1 MGYRSDIRLIIKK
14 SSLGK
19 LIQEDS
25 KIEEII
31 EDADIN
37 KTYGILL
44 YLGWDYVRG
53 KVVDTLSDALY
64 NISNEEISYRLT
76 IIGENLEDIEEQS
89 YTAKEDENL
98 NIPFPSIIRTYDEK
112 DLERQ
117 NDYFIL
123 NKENP
128 QKEDIDIWV
137 IYMMKY

>member
-14 SSLGK
+14 SSLEK

-25 KIEEII
+25 EIEEII
-31 EDADIN
+31 ENADIN

-64 NISNEEISYRLT
+64 SISNEEISYRLT

-98 NIPFPSIIRTYDEK
+98 NIPFPSIIRTFDEK

-117 NDYFIL
+117 MDYFIL

-128 QKEDIDIWV
+128 QKEDIDI
-137 IYMMKY
+137 

>member
-14 SSLGK
+14 SSLEK

-25 KIEEII
+25 EIEEII
-31 EDADIN
+31 ENADIN

-44 YLGWDYVRG
+44 YLGWDDVRG

-64 NISNEEISYRLT
+64 SISNEEISYRLT

-98 NIPFPSIIRTYDEK
+98 NIPFPSIISTFDEK

-117 NDYFIL
+117 MDYFIL

-128 QKEDIDIWV
+128 QKEDIDI
-137 IYMMKY
+137 

>member
-14 SSLGK
+14 SSLEK

-25 KIEEII
+25 VIEEII
-31 EDADIN
+31 ENADIN

-44 YLGWDYVRG
+44 YLGWDDVRG

-64 NISNEEISYRLT
+64 SISNEEISYRLT

-98 NIPFPSIIRTYDEK
+98 NIPFPSIIRTFDEK

-117 NDYFIL
+117 MDYFIL

-128 QKEDIDIWV
+128 QKEDIDI
-137 IYMMKY
+137 

>member
-44 YLGWDYVRG
+44 YLGWDDVRG
-53 KVVDTLSDALY
+53 KVVDILSDALY
-64 NISNEEISYRLT
+64 SISNEEISYRLT

-98 NIPFPSIIRTYDEK
+98 NIPFPSIIRTFDEK

-117 NDYFIL
+117 MDYFIL

-128 QKEDIDIWV
+128 QKEDIDI
-137 IYMMKY
+137 

>member
-25 KIEEII
+25 EIEEII
-31 EDADIN
+31 EDDDIN

-44 YLGWDYVRG
+44 YLGWDDVRG

-64 NISNEEISYRLT
+64 SISNEEISYRLT

-98 NIPFPSIIRTYDEK
+98 NIPFPSIIRTFDEK

-117 NDYFIL
+117 MDYFIL

-128 QKEDIDIWV
+128 QKEDIDI
-137 IYMMKY
+137 

>member
-25 KIEEII
+25 EIEEII

-44 YLGWDYVRG
+44 YLGWDDVRG

-64 NISNEEISYRLT
+64 SISNEEISYRLT

-98 NIPFPSIIRTYDEK
+98 NIPFPSIIRTFDEK

-117 NDYFIL
+117 MEYFIL

-128 QKEDIDIWV
+128 QKEDIDI
-137 IYMMKY
+137 

>member
-14 SSLGK
+14 SSLEK

-25 KIEEII
+25 EIEEII
-31 EDADIN
+31 ENADIN

-44 YLGWDYVRG
+44 YLGWDDVRG

-64 NISNEEISYRLT
+64 SISNEEISYRLT

-89 YTAKEDENL
+89 YTAKEDENF
-98 NIPFPSIIRTYDEK
+98 NIPFPSIIRTFDEK

-117 NDYFIL
+117 MDYFIL

-128 QKEDIDIWV
+128 QKEDIDI
-137 IYMMKY
+137 

>member
-25 KIEEII
+25 EIEEII

-44 YLGWDYVRG
+44 YLGWDDVRG

-64 NISNEEISYRLT
+64 SISNEEISYRLT

-98 NIPFPSIIRTYDEK
+98 NIPFPSIIRTFDN
-112 DLERQ
+112 LS
-117 NDYFIL
+117 FALFCGI
-123 NKENP
+123 
-128 QKEDIDIWV
+128 V
-137 IYMMKY
+137 IFKP

>member
-14 SSLGK
+14 SSLEK

-25 KIEEII
+25 EIEEII
-31 EDADIN
+31 ENADIN

-44 YLGWDYVRG
+44 YLGWDDVRG

-64 NISNEEISYRLT
+64 SISNEEISYRLT

-98 NIPFPSIIRTYDEK
+98 NIPFPSIIRTFDEK

-117 NDYFIL
+117 MDYFTL

-128 QKEDIDIWV
+128 QKEDIDI
-137 IYMMKY
+137 

>member
-64 NISNEEISYRLT
+64 SISNEEISYRLT

-98 NIPFPSIIRTYDEK
+98 NIPFPSIIRTFDEK

-117 NDYFIL
+117 MDYFIL
-123 NKENP
+123 NKENL
-128 QKEDIDIWV
+128 QKEDIDI
-137 IYMMKY
+137 

>member
-14 SSLGK
+14 SSLEK

-25 KIEEII
+25 EIEEII
-31 EDADIN
+31 ENADIN

-44 YLGWDYVRG
+44 YLGWDDVRG

-64 NISNEEISYRLT
+64 SISNEEISYRLT

-89 YTAKEDENL
+89 YTAKEDENF
-98 NIPFPSIIRTYDEK
+98 NIPFPSIIRTFDEK

-117 NDYFIL
+117 MDYFIL

>member
-44 YLGWDYVRG
+44 YLGWDDVRG

-64 NISNEEISYRLT
+64 SISNEEISYRLT

-98 NIPFPSIIRTYDEK
+98 NIPFPSIIRTFDEK

-117 NDYFIL
+117 MDYFIL

-128 QKEDIDIWV
+128 QKEDIDI
-137 IYMMKY
+137 

>member
-25 KIEEII
+25 EIEEII

-44 YLGWDYVRG
+44 YLGWDDVRG

-64 NISNEEISYRLT
+64 SISNEEISYRLT

-98 NIPFPSIIRTYDEK
+98 NIPFPSIIRTFDEK

-117 NDYFIL
+117 MDYFVL

-128 QKEDIDIWV
+128 QKEDIDI
-137 IYMMKY
+137 

>member
-14 SSLGK
+14 SSLEK

-25 KIEEII
+25 EIEEII
-31 EDADIN
+31 ENADIN

-44 YLGWDYVRG
+44 YLGWDDVRG

-64 NISNEEISYRLT
+64 SISNEEISYRLT

-98 NIPFPSIIRTYDEK
+98 NIPFPSIIRTFDEK

-117 NDYFIL
+117 MDYFIL

-128 QKEDIDIWV
+128 QKEEIDI
-137 IYMMKY
+137 

>member
-19 LIQEDS
+19 LIQEDFE
-25 KIEEII
+25 IEEII

-44 YLGWDYVRG
+44 YLGWDDVRG

-64 NISNEEISYRLT
+64 SISNEEISYRLT

-98 NIPFPSIIRTYDEK
+98 NIPFPSIIRTFDEK

-117 NDYFIL
+117 MDYFIL

-128 QKEDIDIWV
+128 QKEDIDI
-137 IYMMKY
+137 

>member
-44 YLGWDYVRG
+44 YLGWDDVRG
-53 KVVDTLSDALY
+53 KVVDTLPDALY
-64 NISNEEISYRLT
+64 SISNEEISYRLT

-98 NIPFPSIIRTYDEK
+98 NIPFPSIIRTFDEK

-117 NDYFIL
+117 MDYFIL

-128 QKEDIDIWV
+128 QKEDIDI
-137 IYMMKY
+137 

>member
-25 KIEEII
+25 EIEEII

-44 YLGWDYVRG
+44 YLGWDDVRG
-53 KVVDTLSDALY
+53 KAVDTLSDALY
-64 NISNEEISYRLT
+64 SISNEEISYRLT

-98 NIPFPSIIRTYDEK
+98 NIPFPSIIRTFDEK

-117 NDYFIL
+117 MDYFIL

-128 QKEDIDIWV
+128 QKEDIDI
-137 IYMMKY
+137 

>member
-14 SSLGK
+14 SSLEK

-25 KIEEII
+25 EIEEII
-31 EDADIN
+31 ENADIN

-44 YLGWDYVRG
+44 YLGWDDVRG

-64 NISNEEISYRLT
+64 SISNEEISYRLS

-98 NIPFPSIIRTYDEK
+98 NIPFPSIIRTFDEK

-117 NDYFIL
+117 MDYFIL

-128 QKEDIDIWV
+128 QKEDIDI
-137 IYMMKY
+137 

>member
-14 SSLGK
+14 SSLRK

-25 KIEEII
+25 EIEEII

-44 YLGWDYVRG
+44 YLGWDDARG

-64 NISNEEISYRLT
+64 SISNEEISYRLT

-98 NIPFPSIIRTYDEK
+98 NIPFPSIIRTFDEK

-117 NDYFIL
+117 MDYFIL

-128 QKEDIDIWV
+128 QKEDIDI
-137 IYMMKY
+137 

>member
-25 KIEEII
+25 EIEEII
-31 EDADIN
+31 EDAGIN

-44 YLGWDYVRG
+44 YLGWDDVRG

-64 NISNEEISYRLT
+64 SISNEEISYRLT

-98 NIPFPSIIRTYDEK
+98 NIPFPSIIRTFDEK

-117 NDYFIL
+117 MDYFIL

-128 QKEDIDIWV
+128 QKEDIDI
-137 IYMMKY
+137 

>member
-14 SSLGK
+14 SSLEK

-25 KIEEII
+25 EIEEII

-44 YLGWDYVRG
+44 YLGWDDVKG

-64 NISNEEISYRLT
+64 SISNEEISYRLT

-98 NIPFPSIIRTYDEK
+98 NIPFPSIIRTFDEK

-117 NDYFIL
+117 MDYFIL

-128 QKEDIDIWV
+128 QKEDIDI
-137 IYMMKY
+137 

>member
-25 KIEEII
+25 EIEEII

-44 YLGWDYVRG
+44 YLGWDDVRG

-64 NISNEEISYRLT
+64 SISNEEISYRLT

-98 NIPFPSIIRTYDEK
+98 NIPFPSIIRTFDEK

-117 NDYFIL
+117 MDYFIL

-128 QKEDIDIWV
+128 QKEDINI
-137 IYMMKY
+137 

>member
-25 KIEEII
+25 EIEEII

-44 YLGWDYVRG
+44 YLGWDDVRG

-64 NISNEEISYRLT
+64 SISNEEISYRLT
-76 IIGENLEDIEEQS
+76 IIGENLEDIKEQS

-98 NIPFPSIIRTYDEK
+98 NIPFPSIIRTFDEK

-117 NDYFIL
+117 MDYFIL

-128 QKEDIDIWV
+128 QKEDIDI
-137 IYMMKY
+137 

>member
-25 KIEEII
+25 EIEEII

-44 YLGWDYVRG
+44 YLGWDDVRG

-64 NISNEEISYRLT
+64 SISNEEISYRLT

-98 NIPFPSIIRTYDEK
+98 NIPFPSIIRTFDEK

-117 NDYFIL
+117 MDYFIL
-123 NKENP
+123 NKEIL
-128 QKEDIDIWV
+128 KRRIL
-137 IYMMKY
+137 IYE

>member
-25 KIEEII
+25 EIEEII

-44 YLGWDYVRG
+44 YLGWDDVRG

-64 NISNEEISYRLT
+64 SISNEEISYRLT

-89 YTAKEDENL
+89 YIAKEDENL
-98 NIPFPSIIRTYDEK
+98 NIPFPSIIRTFDEK

-117 NDYFIL
+117 MDYFIL

-128 QKEDIDIWV
+128 QKEDIDI
-137 IYMMKY
+137 

>member
-25 KIEEII
+25 EIEEII

-44 YLGWDYVRG
+44 YLGWDDVRG

-64 NISNEEISYRLT
+64 SISNEEISYRLT

-98 NIPFPSIIRTYDEK
+98 NIPFPSIIRTFDEK

-117 NDYFIL
+117 MDYFIL

-128 QKEDIDIWV
+128 QKEDTDI
-137 IYMMKY
+137 

>member
-25 KIEEII
+25 EIEEII

-44 YLGWDYVRG
+44 YLGWDDVRG

-64 NISNEEISYRLT
+64 SISNEEISYRLT

-98 NIPFPSIIRTYDEK
+98 NIPFPSIILTFDEK

-117 NDYFIL
+117 MDYFIL

-128 QKEDIDIWV
+128 QKEDIDI
-137 IYMMKY
+137 

>member
-25 KIEEII
+25 VIEEII
-31 EDADIN
+31 ENADIN

-44 YLGWDYVRG
+44 YLGWDDVRG

-64 NISNEEISYRLT
+64 SISNEEISYRLT

-98 NIPFPSIIRTYDEK
+98 NIPFPSIIRTFDEK

-117 NDYFIL
+117 MDYFIL

-128 QKEDIDIWV
+128 QKEDIDI
-137 IYMMKY
+137 

>member
-25 KIEEII
+25 EIEEII

-44 YLGWDYVRG
+44 YLGWDDVRW

-64 NISNEEISYRLT
+64 SISNEEISYRLT

-98 NIPFPSIIRTYDEK
+98 NIPFPSIIRTFDEK

-117 NDYFIL
+117 MDYFIL

-128 QKEDIDIWV
+128 QKEDIDI
-137 IYMMKY
+137 

>member
-98 NIPFPSIIRTYDEK
+98 NIPFPSNIRTFDEK

-117 NDYFIL
+117 MDYFIL

-128 QKEDIDIWV
+128 QKEDIDI
-137 IYMMKY
+137 

>member
-98 NIPFPSIIRTYDEK
+98 IIPFPSIIRTFDEK

-117 NDYFIL
+117 MDYFIL

-128 QKEDIDIWV
+128 QKEDIDI
-137 IYMMKY
+137 

>member
-64 NISNEEISYRLT
+64 SISNEEISYRLT

-98 NIPFPSIIRTYDEK
+98 NIPFPSIIRTFDEK

-117 NDYFIL
+117 MDYFIL

>member
-1 MGYRSDIRLIIKK
+1 MKEEHYGIQIRYTTNNKK

-44 YLGWDYVRG
+44 YLGWDDVRG

-64 NISNEEISYRLT
+64 SISNEEISYRLT

-98 NIPFPSIIRTYDEK
+98 NIPFPSIIRTFDEK

-117 NDYFIL
+117 MDYFIL

-128 QKEDIDIWV
+128 QKEDIDI
-137 IYMMKY
+137 

>member
-98 NIPFPSIIRTYDEK
+98 NIPFPSIIRTFDEK

-117 NDYFIL
+117 MDYFIL

-128 QKEDIDIWV
+128 QKEDIDI
-137 IYMMKY
+137 

>member
-25 KIEEII
+25 EIEEII

-44 YLGWDYVRG
+44 YLGWDDVRG
-53 KVVDTLSDALY
+53 KVVDILSDALY
-64 NISNEEISYRLT
+64 SISNEEISYRLT

-98 NIPFPSIIRTYDEK
+98 NIPFPSIIRTFDEK

-117 NDYFIL
+117 MDYFIL

>member
-64 NISNEEISYRLT
+64 SISNEEISYRLT

-98 NIPFPSIIRTYDEK
+98 NIPFPSIIRTFDEK

-117 NDYFIL
+117 MDYFIL

-128 QKEDIDIWV
+128 PKEDIDI
-137 IYMMKY
+137 

>member
-14 SSLGK
+14 SSLEK

-25 KIEEII
+25 EIEEII
-31 EDADIN
+31 ENADIN

-44 YLGWDYVRG
+44 YLGWDDVRG

-64 NISNEEISYRLT
+64 SISNEEISYRLT

-89 YTAKEDENL
+89 YTAKDDENL
-98 NIPFPSIIRTYDEK
+98 NIPFPSIIRTFDEK

-117 NDYFIL
+117 MDYFIL

-128 QKEDIDIWV
+128 QKEDIDI
-137 IYMMKY
+137 

>member
-14 SSLGK
+14 SSLEK

-25 KIEEII
+25 EIEEII
-31 EDADIN
+31 ENADIN

-44 YLGWDYVRG
+44 YLGWDDVRG

-64 NISNEEISYRLT
+64 SISNEEISYRLT

-98 NIPFPSIIRTYDEK
+98 NIPFPYIIRTFDEK

-117 NDYFIL
+117 MDYFIL

-128 QKEDIDIWV
+128 QKEDIDI
-137 IYMMKY
+137 

>member
-25 KIEEII
+25 EIEEII

-44 YLGWDYVRG
+44 YLGWDDVRG
-53 KVVDTLSDALY
+53 KVVDILSDALY
-64 NISNEEISYRLT
+64 SISNEEISYRLT

-98 NIPFPSIIRTYDEK
+98 NIPFPSIIRTFDEK

-117 NDYFIL
+117 MDYFIL

-128 QKEDIDIWV
+128 QKEDIDI
-137 IYMMKY
+137 